1 MLEYFDEHPDLH
13 HEIGALDYMRF
24 TGAPYLA
31 SIHSKL
37 KTHKEDERVH
47 ITDEERDKWNR
58 KVDKS
63 TFYELENK
71 VLTKAEKKE
80 IPVRLSQLQNDV
92 PYLTA
97 ADVNNK
103 LGAENYITK
112 GDLDEAGYV
121 K

>member
-1 MLEYFDEHPDLH
+1 MIEYFDERPDMH

-37 KTHKEDERVH
+37 KSHKDDDRCH

-71 VLTKAEKKE
+71 VLTKADKKE
-80 IPVRLSQLQNDV
+80 IPVRLSQL
-92 PYLTA
+92 
-97 ADVNNK
+97 
-103 LGAENYITK
+103 
-112 GDLDEAGYV
+112 
-121 K
+121 

>member
-1 MLEYFDEHPDLH
+1 MIEYFDECPDMH

-37 KTHKEDERVH
+37 KSHKDDDRCH

-71 VLTKAEKKE
+71 VLTKADKKE
-80 IPVRLSQLQNDV
+80 IPVRLSQL
-92 PYLTA
+92 
-97 ADVNNK
+97 
-103 LGAENYITK
+103 
-112 GDLDEAGYV
+112 
-121 K
+121 